1 MSLSPSSPSCPTR
14 YPHPPRHLSP
24 IQHPIV
30 LQATE
35 EAEFSKHDGCNP
47 FSWEEEKKEEKCRRG
62 LSICAGL
69 IGWCIGSYLSCISHQ
84 IALPMYRQSVSKTLM
99 QANVDD
105 PTPRHK
111 KSFTVDF
118 STSARQV
125 QKDNHFSQLKQ
136 VIEARNRTRGIE
148 FDTIFLTIGVPLHSC
163 LCLEICG
170 LRIWVLVPMYI

>member
-1 MSLSPSSPSCPTR
+1 MHEFLVLVKPVVRSTAFCGVGCCDHPRVRLSLSPSSPSCPTR

-84 IALPMYRQSVSKTLM
+84 IALPMHRQSVSKRLM
-99 QANVDD
+99 QASVDD
-105 PTPRHK
+105 PHPDT
-111 KSFTVDF
+111 
-118 STSARQV
+118 
-125 QKDNHFSQLKQ
+125 
-136 VIEARNRTRGIE
+136 RN
-148 FDTIFLTIGVPLHSC
+148 LSL
-163 LCLEICG
+163 
-170 LRIWVLVPMYI
+170 